1 MFTLISVVHVNF
13 FVSHALNAES
23 ALSRVRLAFGLV
35 GFFGS
40 DMIS

>member
-23 ALSRVRLAFGLV
+23 ALSRLVRLASV
-35 GFFGS
+35 
-40 DMIS
+40 